1 MLHMLEEHADNME
14 DLIQERQLQLSEET
28 KRVEGIL
35 MSMLPK

>member
-1 MLHMLEEHADNME
+1 MLEEHADNME